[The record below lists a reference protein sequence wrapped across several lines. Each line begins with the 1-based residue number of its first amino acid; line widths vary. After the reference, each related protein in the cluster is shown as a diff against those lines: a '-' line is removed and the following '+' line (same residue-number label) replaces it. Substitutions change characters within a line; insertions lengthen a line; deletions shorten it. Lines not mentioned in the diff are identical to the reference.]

1 MYKIQPQNS
10 ILRKSDNTSIPRD
23 DRNRDYRK
31 FVEDVRTLGL
41 EIVEGADVQTQSSYV
56 DARREEYPSLEDQL
70 DKIYHHGINSWK
82 AGIKAIKDK
91 YPKTQVGITS
101 IADLP
106 DWVIDLST

>member
-1 MYKIQPQNS
+1 MYKIQSQNS

-70 DKIYHHGINSWK
+70 DKIYHHGINSWM

-91 YPKTQVGITS
+91 YPKTQVSITS

>member
-1 MYKIQPQNS
+1 MYKILLQNS

-70 DKIYHHGINSWK
+70 DKIYHHGINSWM

-106 DWVIDLST
+106 DWVIELRT

>member
-70 DKIYHHGINSWK
+70 DKIYHHGINSWM

>member
-56 DARREEYPSLEDQL
+56 AARREEYPSLEDQL
-70 DKIYHHGINSWK
+70 DKIYHHGINSWM

>member
-1 MYKIQPQNS
+1 MYKIQSQNS

-41 EIVEGADVQTQSSYV
+41 EIVEGADVETQSSYV
-56 DARREEYPSLEDQL
+56 DARKAEYPPLEDQL
-70 DKIYHHGINSWK
+70 DKIYHHGINSWM